1 MDRLAMTA
9 KTGVMHMNPE
19 KGCAF
24 LITGG
29 SSGLGWE
36 VARRLLDRGY
46 SVGLMARNEKRLNE
60 AVSRLNVEASRVV
73 ACVGDA
79 ADPEACSRA
88 VKMMTDAFGGL
99 NGLVCCAGMSMRASV
114 ESTEFQIAENV
125 MRANFWT
132 VFHATQAALPSVLAR
147 KGSLVAVASLAGHRG
162 VPGYGVYGA
171 AKRAVIGLYESL
183 RLEVS
188 DAGVHVGIFSP
199 GFFESPLR
207 RQVLNGKGEVIDPP
221 PSLPFRLWPL
231 DRCADLVV
239 QSLER
244 RKRLIYLPGFMRY
257 LNAFDDV
264 TGGGLGD
271 RFLKSRFRGL

>member
-1 MDRLAMTA
+1 ML
-9 KTGVMHMNPE
+9 MNPG
-19 KGCAF
+19 KGCAV

-36 VARRLLDRGY
+36 VARRLLDRGC
-46 SVGLMARNEKRLNE
+46 SIGLMARDENRLMD
-60 AVSRLNVEASRVV
+60 AVSRLNVPASRVV
-73 ACVGDA
+73 ACIGDA

-88 VKMMTDAFGGL
+88 VRMVTDAFGGL
-99 NGLVCCAGMSMRASV
+99 DGLVCCAGMSLRASV
-114 ESTEFQIAENV
+114 ESTEFQIAEKV

-132 VFHATQAALPSVLAR
+132 VFHATQAALPAVKAR
-147 KGSLVAVASLAGHRG
+147 KGSLVAVASLAAHLG

-183 RLEVS
+183 RLEVA
-188 DAGVHVGIFSP
+188 DAGVHVGVFSP
-199 GFFESPLR
+199 GFFDSPLR
-207 RQVLNGKGEVIDPP
+207 RQVINGSGNVIDPP
-221 PSLPFRLWPL
+221 PLLPFRLWPV

-239 QSLER
+239 QCLER
-244 RKRLIYLPGFMRY
+244 RKKLIYLPGFMRY
-257 LNAFDDV
+257 LYAFNGL

>member
-1 MDRLAMTA
+1 
-9 KTGVMHMNPE
+9 
-19 KGCAF
+19 
-24 LITGG
+24 
-29 SSGLGWE
+29 
-36 VARRLLDRGY
+36 
-46 SVGLMARNEKRLNE
+46 
-60 AVSRLNVEASRVV
+60 
-73 ACVGDA
+73 
-79 ADPEACSRA
+79 
-88 VKMMTDAFGGL
+88 
-99 NGLVCCAGMSMRASV
+99 
-114 ESTEFQIAENV
+114 
-125 MRANFWT
+125 
-132 VFHATQAALPSVLAR
+132 
-147 KGSLVAVASLAGHRG
+147 

-188 DAGVHVGIFSP
+188 DSGVHVGIFSP

-207 RQVLNGKGEVIDPP
+207 RQVLNGRGEVIDPP